1 MILLKA
7 NSELKNIFSRMLKTM
22 DANVVWTGN
31 FVVLNN
37 FLILSGNVR
46 SMIFN
51 FDKGKALT
59 NVIELPNKEE
69 DMQPVEGNQ
78 VLANV
83 LNMTVYAFGKWG
95 AIQGFQVDKD
105 YSQLNALFYAI
116 LKDMKIIPG
125 FRDDNFR
132 FYRDNLQITYE
143 EVIQA
148 AIEEG
153 KRKPQEIKEEKKE
166 TAGEEK
172 GLGLWHKIRWSM
184 EKASFKR
191 GEISPHERKASR
203 AGNNFYVN
211 SYQCPSCGRKLFMAV
226 YPEGQEFPI
235 ETEEGRVYLA
245 RSYTCENC
253 NLFYTPRPG
262 KLLREG
268 DSYAMKFGGDRDAYE
283 DYRELLGSKAERT
296 SNCKFNEFASERGK
310 TPSPSIEEAGANLEQ
325 MKDEELHH
333 LEEKIED
340 GFFPILKAEPYLEKI
355 QELLKKRAEEKEAKK
370 KKKKQEKAEG
380 PKKAEPEEN
389 AGKSKGPSGNPK
401 AGAGQKTAGNPKTG
415 QDSEKTLPQLSGNKA
430 SGLAG
435 NLKTGEAGDSV
446 SGAGGPAVPGDQTSR
461 AGSGIGRGTLGN
473 QAPEADSG
481 AAIGAAGKPVP
492 GPAGTP
498 APGAGS
504 GAALG
509 TKEPSGKGLPG
520 DKKKGLFSKKHADAK
535 KIAENAPG
543 KDFEDDIPGL
553 SGTSMSIKEKY
564 DARMRMLDQMSLW
577 QVRRL
582 REQIQSDERLDWVDK
597 EKYEQLTKQA
607 VYKKGEEEARQK
619 ADYCMN
625 RPYGVVKRAMEEIS
639 QMECP
644 KLVQE
649 ELLKTLGEVKKKR
662 GQEEAAALIAKVPEN
677 MTRSQYHTFREKL
690 NQYDGEDISVYNE
703 VLEGSRRLS
712 EKREIAG
719 MLKRAARSDRNGLMR
734 MMNQLKEDGFL
745 LEQAEPAIREIEG
758 RIRAID
764 EKVIDKICPNIMGMT
779 FNQAAEAYEKIEGGV
794 FLPALKTDTLEMIDK
809 RLTKLK
815 MDECG
820 LLVEKLKDSLEG
832 KINDT
837 ERIHF
842 YEVRNIMRGDF
853 SPREAELVARAL
865 NTYATER
872 DRYEFPILV
881 CDSSSRKNGGEG
893 FILTPDHIFYN
904 TLFNSEAIPIRSIT
918 GMEGN
923 SGLLNKGIYVKRGN
937 GKKTKIPGG
946 IPAKELKAFAEVL
959 EEFISYLQEKP
970 ESRSIAYLS
979 KENHEVKCCY
989 RCGFT
994 YRGGNVCP
1002 KCGNQAN
1009 H

>member
-51 FDKGKALT
+51 FDKGKVLT

-69 DMQPVEGNQ
+69 DMEPVEGNQ

-95 AIQGFQVDKD
+95 AIQGLKVDKD
-105 YSQLNALFYAI
+105 FSELNTLFYAI

-132 FYRDNLQITYE
+132 FYRDNVQITYE

-148 AIEEG
+148 AMEEG

-166 TAGEEK
+166 TAAEEK
-172 GLGLWHKIRWSM
+172 GLGLWHNVRWSM

-191 GEISPHERKASR
+191 GEVSPHEQKTSR
-203 AGNNFYVN
+203 AGNNFYIN
-211 SYQCPSCGRKLFMAV
+211 SYQCPSCARKLFMAV
-226 YPEGQEFPI
+226 YPQGQEFPI

-310 TPSPSIEEAGANLEQ
+310 IPSPSIEEAGANLEQ
-325 MKDEELHH
+325 MGDEELHH

-355 QELLKKRAEEKEAKK
+355 KDLLKKRAEEKEAKK
-370 KKKKQEKAEG
+370 KKKKDEAAGSQKPEPDAE
-380 PKKAEPEEN
+380 
-389 AGKSKGPSGNPK
+389 AGKGKDTAQKPK
-401 AGAGQKTAGNPKTG
+401 AGAAGIPKTEPVSGTAGSQKPGAAKG
-415 QDSEKTLPQLSGNKA
+415 AGVKA
-430 SGLAG
+430 
-435 NLKTGEAGDSV
+435 AGDSAPAGLAEKKTPV
-446 SGAGGPAVPGDQTSR
+446 PAHSASGTAGAAPAGEGAPGTDGKPGSGAGGASALGQGNPPA
-461 AGSGIGRGTLGN
+461 
-473 QAPEADSG
+473 SG
-481 AAIGAAGKPVP
+481 AGMF
-492 GPAGTP
+492 
-498 APGAGS
+498 
-504 GAALG
+504 
-509 TKEPSGKGLPG
+509 G
-520 DKKKGLFSKKHADAK
+520 DKKKGLFGKKQADTK
-535 KIAENAPG
+535 KPQAAAPE
-543 KDFEDDIPGL
+543 KDLEDDIPGI
-553 SGTSMSIKEKY
+553 SSTSVSIKEKY

-577 QVRRL
+577 QIRRL

-607 VYKKGEEEARQK
+607 AYKKGEEEAREK
-619 ADYCMN
+619 AEYCMN

-644 KLVQE
+644 KLVKE
-649 ELLKTLGEVKKKR
+649 ELLKTLGEVKKRR

-712 EKREIAG
+712 EKREIAS
-719 MLKRAARSDRNGLMR
+719 MLKRAVRSDRNGLMR
-734 MMNQLKEDGFL
+734 MLTQLKEDGFL
-745 LEQAEPAIREIEG
+745 PEQAEPAIRELEG
-758 RIRAID
+758 RVRAID

-832 KINDT
+832 KISDT

-842 YEVRNIMRGDF
+842 YEVRKIMRGDW

-872 DRYEFPILV
+872 DRYEFPIFV
-881 CDSSSRKNGGEG
+881 CDSSSRKNGAEG

-904 TLFNSEAIPIRSIT
+904 TLFSSEAIPIRSIT

-923 SGLLNKGIYVKRGN
+923 TGLLNKGIYVKRGN
-937 GKKTKIPGG
+937 GKKTKVPGG
-946 IPAKELKAFAEVL
+946 LPAKELKAFAEVL
-959 EEFISYLQEKP
+959 EGFVSYLQEKP

>member
-51 FDKGKALT
+51 FDKGKVLT

-69 DMQPVEGNQ
+69 DMEPVEGNQ

-95 AIQGFQVDKD
+95 AIQGLKVEKD

-148 AIEEG
+148 AMEEG

-166 TAGEEK
+166 TATEEK
-172 GLGLWHKIRWSM
+172 GLGLWHNIRWNM

-191 GEISPHERKASR
+191 GEISPYERKASR

-296 SNCKFNEFASERGK
+296 SNCKFNEYASERGK
-310 TPSPSIEEAGANLEQ
+310 LLSPSIEEAGENLEQ
-325 MKDEELHH
+325 MGEEELNR

-340 GFFPILKAEPYLEKI
+340 GFFPLMKAEPYLEKI

-370 KKKKQEKAEG
+370 QKKQGKTEEHKEPGPDTKPSVRSAKEAAGTLKPEPAEG
-380 PKKAEPEEN
+380 HASGAAGTQMPEQASGSPGPDTAGTAGNPLPEASKETASHL
-389 AGKSKGPSGNPK
+389 AGKPLPEPVSGNPK
-401 AGAGQKTAGNPKTG
+401 QGTA
-415 QDSEKTLPQLSGNKA
+415 E
-430 SGLAG
+430 
-435 NLKTGEAGDSV
+435 
-446 SGAGGPAVPGDQTSR
+446 
-461 AGSGIGRGTLGN
+461 
-473 QAPEADSG
+473 
-481 AAIGAAGKPVP
+481 
-492 GPAGTP
+492 
-498 APGAGS
+498 GAGS
-504 GAALG
+504 PLPEAAR
-509 TKEPSGKGLPG
+509 TISGKGGNSGSQAGLFG
-520 DKKKGLFSKKHADAK
+520 DKKKGLFGKKHTEPK
-535 KIAENAPG
+535 KISETSQER
-543 KDFEDDIPGL
+543 DFEDDIQGL
-553 SGTSMSIKEKY
+553 SDTSMSIKEKY
-564 DARMRMLDQMSLW
+564 DARMRMLEQMSLW

-619 ADYCMN
+619 AEYCLN

-644 KLVQE
+644 KLVKE
-649 ELLKTLGEVKKKR
+649 ELLETLSKVKKKR
-662 GQEEAAALIAKVPEN
+662 GQEEAAALIAKVPEH
-677 MTRSQYHTFREKL
+677 MTRSQYRTFREKMD
-690 NQYDGEDISVYNE
+690 QYDKEDISVYNE

-719 MLKRAARSDRNGLMR
+719 ILKRAARSDRNSLMR
-734 MMNQLKEDGFL
+734 MLSQLKEDGFL
-745 LEQAEPAIREIEG
+745 PEQAEPAIQEIEG

-779 FNQAAEAYEKIEGGV
+779 FDQAAEAYEKIEGGV

-820 LLVEKLKDSLEG
+820 LLVEKLKDLLEG
-832 KINDT
+832 KVNDM

-842 YEVRNIMRGDF
+842 YEVRNIMRGDW

-872 DRYEFPILV
+872 NRYEFPILV
-881 CDSSSRKNGGEG
+881 CDSSGRKNGAEG

-904 TLFNSEAIPIRSIT
+904 TLFSSEKIPIRSVT
-918 GMEGN
+918 GIEGN
-923 SGLLNKGIYVKRGN
+923 TGLLNKGIYVKRGN

-959 EEFISYLQEKP
+959 EGFVSYLQEKP